1 LNFLLSARFAL
12 LAFLEIFV
20 TFLILFLP
28 FLLLIQ
34 TELLYL
40 GTFVHSDTD
49 GGLFERA
56 AAASRMSW
64 GFIHLFS
71 LDLDID
77 LGPELN
83 DLRVLGLDSETLSI
97 VWHRHLII
105 GSEDTCS
112 PEVSQALLQNTKL
125 CQSLSHKTK
134 QPLFHLSIFRN
145 VNI

>member
-1 LNFLLSARFAL
+1 LL
-12 LAFLEIFV
+12 
-20 TFLILFLP
+20 LFLH

-34 TELLYL
+34 TDLLYL

-49 GGLFERA
+49 GGLFER

-83 DLRVLGLDSETLSI
+83 DLRVLGLDSEALSI

-112 PEVSQALLQNTKL
+112 PEVSQALLQYTKGDD
-125 CQSLSHKTK
+125 
-134 QPLFHLSIFRN
+134 
-145 VNI
+145 